1 MKKRL
6 LQQSKAKPEKHP
18 LDIDDTKPSNP
29 LEVEELDLDFIDDF
43 SLDDDKKKEP
53 EKPKQEPQPPA
64 EDDED
69 PLKEQREKKSKKILS
84 ELNAT
89 QNVHETVRDLIFS
102 DLSFD
107 EDDDIDPETGER
119 IDGLK
124 LVKEKRKELYDL
136 LDNLNEQLEGKD
148 IKEVSAVFTSMLDI
162 NSQLCTQKTDGVISV
177 RTRLFQ
183 FFAANQSKADIQPA
197 LRQEIS
203 LIFSPEEI
211 KSIRTRSTDID
222 DEDPLK
228 PFFTMILDQA
238 YDVVQYSETT
248 GYLLLEMTNYFISK
262 LKGAGYGDTP
272 KCLEFHERK
281 ERAKLSLEKSI
292 DDLKH
297 VESLVQGH
305 MRDRP
310 VLMELP
316 KLLRCLIQV
325 KIGLMDRKAI
335 PRIIQQIQSRL
346 GDYARARSA
355 VAFDFNRVPG
365 FQHSVRLKQSIIL
378 NLHTDMLKYMGEVF
392 EHEFRAVKQ
401 ELEQIAKDIAAAT
414 ETMDPNSPEYEQLLK
429 AKAQLQ
435 KKVETQRKR
444 MDVLKSQQRLVDVQ
458 HNMIGNAIQRYKD
471 QEAIHQKLDEQL
483 QNRTA
488 LNPNTPTNV
497 TPSQKKKI
505 SRMVMGSK
513 RR

>member
-6 LQQSKAKPEKHP
+6 LQQAKKEPPKPFIETE
-18 LDIDDTKPSNP
+18 DTEPSNP
-29 LEVEELDLDFIDDF
+29 LEVEELDLDFINDF
-43 SLDDDKKKEP
+43 TLDDSAKDEAPLPQEEPTFEEEDLEPTEKEVKEHKTQKML
-53 EKPKQEPQPPA
+53 EK
-64 EDDED
+64 
-69 PLKEQREKKSKKILS
+69 LT
-84 ELNAT
+84 AT
-89 QNVHETVRDLIFS
+89 QNIHETVRDLIFK

-107 EDDDIDPETGER
+107 QEDDIDPDTGEK
-119 IDGLK
+119 IDGLRI
-124 LVKEKRKELYDL
+124 VKEKRKELYDL
-136 LDNLNEQLEGKD
+136 LDNIDKQIEGKS

-162 NSQLCTQKTDGVISV
+162 NNQLCLQKTDGVISI

-183 FFAANQSKADIQPA
+183 FFSPGASKANIQPS

-211 KSIRTRSTDID
+211 KSIRSRSTDMD

-228 PFFTMILDQA
+228 PFFTMIIDQA

-248 GYLLLEMTNYFISK
+248 GYLLLEMTNYFLNK
-262 LKGAGYGDTP
+262 LNGAGFGDTP
-272 KCLEFHERK
+272 KVVEFKERK
-281 ERAKLSLEKSI
+281 DRAKLSLEKSI

-297 VESLVQGH
+297 VEAQVQHH
-305 MRDRP
+305 MRERP
-310 VLMELP
+310 VLLELP
-316 KLLRCLIQV
+316 KLLRALIQV

-335 PRIIQQIQSRL
+335 PRILQQIQSRL

-392 EHEFRAVKQ
+392 EQEFRAVKE
-401 ELEQIAKDIAAAT
+401 ELERIAADIAAAT
-414 ETMDPNSPEYEQLLK
+414 ETMDPNSPEYQEMLK
-429 AKAQLQ
+429 KKAQLQ
-435 KKVETQRKR
+435 RKVEMQRRR
-444 MDVLKSQQRLVDVQ
+444 MDVLRSQQKLVDVQ
-458 HNMIGNAIQRYKD
+458 HNMIGQAIQRYND
-471 QEAIHQKLDEQL
+471 QEAIHKKLDEQL
-483 QNRTA
+483 QNRTTIDT
-488 LNPNTPTNV
+488 NTPTNV
-497 TPSQKKKI
+497 TPTKRKI

>member
-6 LQQSKAKPEKHP
+6 LQQAKSSPEKNP
-18 LDIDDTKPSNP
+18 LDLEAGEPSNP
-29 LEVEELDLDFIDDF
+29 LEVEELDLDFINDLSTDANIEE
-43 SLDDDKKKEP
+43 SAPTEERAID
-53 EKPKQEPQPPA
+53 
-64 EDDED
+64 DDED
-69 PLKEQREKKSKKILS
+69 EEPLEDLKEKKSKHYLE
-84 ELNAT
+84 ELTAT
-89 QNVHETVRDLIFS
+89 QNVHETVRDLIFK

-107 EDDDIDPETGER
+107 NAEDLDPETGEKV
-119 IDGLK
+119 DGLR
-124 LVKEKRKELYDL
+124 LVKEKRKELYEL
-136 LDNLNEQLEGKD
+136 LDNIDEQIQGKS

-162 NSQLCTQKTDGVISV
+162 NNQLCLQKTDGVISI
-177 RTRLFQ
+177 RTRLFH
-183 FFAANQSKADIQPA
+183 FFAPTQSKSNVQPA

-211 KSIRTRSTDID
+211 KSIRSRSTDMD
-222 DEDPLK
+222 DEDPIK

-248 GYLLLEMTNYFISK
+248 GYLLLEMTNYFLTK
-262 LKGAGYGDTP
+262 LERAGFGDTP
-272 KCLEFHERK
+272 KALEFKERK
-281 ERAKLSLEKSI
+281 DRAKLSMERSI

-297 VESLVQGH
+297 VEALVQGH

-310 VLMELP
+310 VLLELP

-335 PRIIQQIQSRL
+335 PQILQKIQSRL

-378 NLHTDMLKYMGEVF
+378 NLHGDMLKYMGEVF
-392 EHEFRAVKQ
+392 EQEFRAVQ
-401 ELEQIAKDIAAAT
+401 GELEQMAKDIAAAT
-414 ETMDPNSPEYEQLLK
+414 ETMDPNSPEYQEMLK
-429 AKAQLQ
+429 AKARLQ
-435 KKVETQRKR
+435 QKIEQQRRK
-444 MDVLKSQQRLVDVQ
+444 MDVVRSQQSLVDVQ
-458 HNMIGNAIQRYKD
+458 HNMIGQAIQRYKD
-471 QEAIHQKLDEQL
+471 QEAIHQKVDEQL
-483 QNRTA
+483 QNRTSIDT
-488 LNPNTPTNV
+488 NTPTNI
-497 TPSQKKKI
+497 TPTKKKKI